1 MSCWG
6 AVPGC
11 CSPPVAD
18 SVPSTRPSSARSA
31 MEMTSLPSDP
41 GDLRELAKAAD
52 VHVELTRHDVLP
64 AGPVFARPACIHEGG
79 LRYAWLFDIIFE

>member
-1 MSCWG
+1 
-6 AVPGC
+6 
-11 CSPPVAD
+11 
-18 SVPSTRPSSARSA
+18 

-64 AGPVFARPACIHEGG
+64 AGPVFARPACTKG